1 MNKRFWLSVVV
12 VVVLL
17 VVLGYV
23 VHGVM
28 LFGDYHA
35 GPMARL
41 YRSDAEQMSYLP
53 FLFPA
58 HILAAIGI
66 VWLYQRG
73 RPTESWVMDGLKF
86 GVAIAVLMIVHKFVA
101 YYTVQ
106 PIPGMVTVKQILFDS
121 IAMIAIGVAVARLN
135 R

>member
-17 VVLGYV
+17 VMLGYV

-28 LFGDYHA
+28 LFGDYHSEA
-35 GPMARL
+35 VARL
-41 YRSDAEQMSYLP
+41 YRSDAEQMAYLP

-58 HILAAIGI
+58 HILAAIAV
-66 VWLYQRG
+66 VWLYNRG
-73 RPTESWVMDGLKF
+73 ARTPSWVMDGLKF
-86 GVAIAVLMIVHKFVA
+86 GAAIAVLMIVHKFVA

-106 PIPGMVTVKQILFDS
+106 PIPGMVTAKQIVFDS
-121 IAMIAIGVAVARLN
+121 MAMIVIGLVIARLN